1 MAELMVSFF
10 DQFPSYNDRQ
20 IEIRGKDGYV
30 SVKDISAA
38 INKRFNNWLR
48 TQFAQD
54 VLDELSIIHGL
65 PIDYSKVSSQSQ
77 TPLIDYVRGG
87 QGGIMVHPAVAISYA
102 MSDARFFARVASWL
116 TKMQQTGTATPHVL
130 EWTREE
136 FERGSR
142 FNRDDIDDMYGSRK

>member
-65 PIDYSKVSSQSQ
+65 PIDYSKGV
-77 TPLIDYVRGG
+77 LIDYSC
-87 QGGIMVHPAVAISYA
+87 AIIV
-102 MSDARFFARVASWL
+102 M
-116 TKMQQTGTATPHVL
+116 
-130 EWTREE
+130 
-136 FERGSR
+136 
-142 FNRDDIDDMYGSRK
+142 